1 MNNNEYRVGV
11 NRGLPVGMGY
21 FSVSF
26 GFGAMAVSQGVKTL
40 DAVLISAANL
50 TSAGQ
55 FAGLTLIVAAAT
67 LWEMVLTQ
75 LVINSRYALMSLAL
89 SQRMGEKIGLLPR
102 LLIAFFNTDEIFA
115 LAMAREAPLTVPFL
129 LGLGTLP
136 FIGWTLGTLCGALA
150 GSILPLSIRT
160 ALGVMLYGMFIA
172 IVVPPAKKNRD
183 IFVAVVLALIFS
195 SLFSWTPGLKT
206 VSPGLSIVVCTVAA
220 AAICAALGLTGLAG
234 GAAVAGCCAQMIG
247 FAVMSFPENR
257 WGGLAAQGLGTS
269 MLQMGNIVRNVRIW
283 IPPTLASA
291 VTGPI
296 ATCLFKLQMNGSPVS
311 SGMGTCGFVG
321 QIGVYTGWLNGIAS
335 GTKAAITGFDW
346 LGLILISFVLPA
358 VLTWLFAIPL
368 RNWGWIKDGDLKLDL

>member
-115 LAMAREAPLTVPFL
+115 VASMQE
-129 LGLGTLP
+129 GTLGRRYLWGLALIP
-136 FIGWTLGTLCGALA
+136 YLGWSGGTLIGAAAASL
-150 GSILPLSIRT
+150 LPDRVASAFGI
-160 ALGVMLYGMFIA
+160 AIYGMFLA
-172 IVVPPAKKNRD
+172 IIVPPAKHSRAVLGV
-183 IFVAVVLALIFS
+183 VALSVAMS
-195 SLFSWTPGLKT
+195 SLFQWLPALKGISAGF
-206 VSPGLSIVVCTVAA
+206 VIIICAVAA
-220 AAICAALGLTGLAG
+220 SALGALLRPVEQEERWPEAG
-234 GAAVAGCCAQMIG
+234 
-247 FAVMSFPENR
+247 EE
-257 WGGLAAQGLGTS
+257 LL
-269 MLQMGNIVRNVRIW
+269 
-283 IPPTLASA
+283 
-291 VTGPI
+291 
-296 ATCLFKLQMNGSPVS
+296 
-311 SGMGTCGFVG
+311 
-321 QIGVYTGWLNGIAS
+321 
-335 GTKAAITGFDW
+335 
-346 LGLILISFVLPA
+346 
-358 VLTWLFAIPL
+358 
-368 RNWGWIKDGDLKLDL
+368 